1 MKEKMKKGKEKLEEV
16 NIMQG
21 IDFKSNQARMRE
33 QIKKSQREQKKEA
46 ILCGIIVV
54 VIVIMTCTLLCKTNK
69 EFMDGCTSKGYS
81 KNYCLSKS

>member
-33 QIKKSQREQKKEA
+33 QIKKIKREQKKEE
-46 ILCGIIVV
+46 ILFGIIAVF
-54 VIVIMTCTLLCKTNK
+54 IVIMTCTLLYKTDK

-81 KNYCLSKS
+81 ENYCLSKS